1 MLKFDRAMENAS
13 ESKPVNSRFDHLL
26 KTGVVETKLGNI
38 QVFDP
43 EFWKNPAVWKAP
55 DGTYVPTLSVI
66 TTAMYLGTVLG
77 TGISSS
83 MAMFESASKFI
94 EQTQGHAK
102 AADLIMGMNK
112 SIIESR
118 RSIALCISGLFT
130 GVEFVNIKAALKF
143 RDMSKDE
150 YSNKISAILESDLE
164 LDNDTKG
171 ILKANWVRN
180 YLNLCLTDLRRRK
193 SSQKIK

>member
-1 MLKFDRAMENAS
+1 MENRP
-13 ESKPVNSRFDHLL
+13 EGKPTNNRFDHLL
-26 KTGVVETKLGNI
+26 KTGIIETKLGDI

-43 EFWKNPAVWKAP
+43 EFWKNPTVWKAP
-55 DGTYVPTLSVI
+55 DGTFVPTLSVI

-102 AADLIMGMNK
+102 AADLIMTMNK
-112 SIIESR
+112 SVIESR
-118 RSIALCISGLFT
+118 RSIALFISALFT

-143 RDMSKDE
+143 RDLSKDE
-150 YSNKISAILESDLE
+150 YSNKISAILESE
-164 LDNDTKG
+164 LKLDSDTNG

-180 YLNLCLTDLRRRK
+180 YLALCLTDLRRRK
-193 SSQKIK
+193 SSEKNK